1 MARPIALLFAL
12 FNLCLLAPQPFAQQ
26 LITFDE
32 LRPTNQLTTIPTGY
46 GGLRW
51 TNFFFV
57 DAHQLP
63 TTSNL
68 RRGMISSNN
77 VAQIGFP
84 RSLMYSGHPFDL
96 ESAWVTAAGSID
108 NPPRLVV
115 VALVG
120 SVPVFTNTYFLPSNT
135 PTLVH
140 FEFQNITGA
149 FMSVSGVSGPA
160 AMDNLTVT
168 FPEERLPS
176 LPGWFD
182 AGQRFFTPSDA
193 LAVGAGDLNGDGNAE
208 LVMSSN
214 GGATIAINTGSAF
227 QTRDTSAAAGH
238 IVAIGDYTGDGREDA
253 IVSSTNTS
261 IFRTTTRLIQFTNQF
276 NFTTNGLSNITG
288 LLAIGNFG
296 GTNRL
301 VTSRADD
308 IATADFNRD
317 GSLDIVEVSVSQI
330 GVTVSTNL
338 GNGSFKTAFFTNLF
352 NAGPSGVCVAD
363 FDADGDM
370 DFATIFTTPSVVAIF
385 YNNGNASFRTI
396 TRFDTGLGFPF
407 ALATADL
414 DGDGWPDIAVRSLF
428 SGLSILHNAGG
439 GRFDPPIVITHGGGY
454 PKPDQSRRSI
464 ALRDF
469 NNDGAPDIAFVSGT
483 EVVTLL
489 NIYPP
494 RLAIRPIED
503 LMQIYWPTNFA
514 KAATLEYTTTLGP
527 DAVWLPATFP
537 PLDAGPFRTIFD
549 SAERPQIYFRL
560 RRP

>member
-1 MARPIALLFAL
+1 MSRPIALLFAL
-12 FNLCLLAPQPFAQQ
+12 VNLCIFAPQPFAQQ

-32 LRPTNQLTTIPTGY
+32 LQPINQLTNPPPGY
-46 GGLRW
+46 AGLRW
-51 TNFFFV
+51 TNFVIV
-57 DAHQLP
+57 DAHLMAP
-63 TTSNL
+63 TATL

-77 VAQIGFP
+77 VAQISAT
-84 RSLMYSGHPFDL
+84 RSLIYSGHPFDL
-96 ESAWVTAAGSID
+96 DSAWITCNGPETRFI
-108 NPPRLVV
+108 V

-120 SVPVFTNTYFLPSNT
+120 SVPVYTNTYFLPSNT
-135 PTLVH
+135 TLVH
-140 FEFQNITGA
+140 FELQNITGA
-149 FMSVSGVSGPA
+149 FMSVFGGSGPA

-182 AGQRFFTPSDA
+182 PGQIFFPPFDA
-193 LAVGAGDLNGDGNAE
+193 LAVAAGDLNGDGNAE

-214 GGATIAINTGSAF
+214 NGTTVAVDTGNGF
-227 QTRDTSAAAGH
+227 QTRDTSAASGNF
-238 IVAIGDYTGDGREDA
+238 IAIGDYTGDGREDA

-261 IFRTTTRLIQFTNQF
+261 FFFRSNTRLIQFTNDF

-308 IATADFNRD
+308 MATADFNHD
-317 GSLDIVEVSVSQI
+317 GSLDYVEVSSQLGI
-330 GVTVSTNL
+330 TVATNL
-338 GNGSFKTAFFTNLF
+338 GNGSFKSAFFTNLF

-363 FDADGDM
+363 FDADGDV
-370 DFATIFTTPSVVAIF
+370 DFATIFTNPSVVAIF
-385 YNNGNASFRTI
+385 YNNGKAVFRTI
-396 TRFDTGLGFPF
+396 ARFDTGLGNPF
-407 ALATADL
+407 TLAAADL

-439 GRFDPPIVITHGGGY
+439 GRFDTPIVITHGGAY

-469 NNDGAPDIAFVSGT
+469 NHDGAPDIAFVSGT

-489 NIYPP
+489 NIFPP

-503 LMQIYWPTNFA
+503 LIQIYWPTNFA
-514 KAATLEYTTTLGP
+514 KGATLEYTTTLGP
-527 DAVWLPATFP
+527 DALWLPATFP
-537 PLDAGPFRTIFD
+537 PLDAGPFRTTFD
-549 SAERPQIYFRL
+549 SAEHPQIYFRL